1 MRGKRA
7 EKRKLEPD
15 PIYNSRLVS
24 RLVTRVMEEGKK
36 KTAESMVYKAF
47 DKIKESGK
55 NPLEVFEASV
65 KNVGP
70 RMEVRPRRI
79 GGASYQVPVE
89 VKGDRRE
96 SLALRWIVS
105 NAASRPN
112 KEYKT
117 MVDKLSAELLDASAG
132 AGGAIKKRDE
142 VHRIA
147 EANKA
152 FAHFRW

>member
-15 PIYNSRLVS
+15 NIYNSRSLH
-24 RLVTRVMEEGKK
+24 RFINQVMKSGEKA
-36 KTAESMVYKAF
+36 TAERIVYKAL

-55 NPLEVFEASV
+55 NPLEVFETALR
-65 KNVGP
+65 NVGP

-96 SLALRWIVS
+96 ALALRWIL
-105 NAASRPN
+105 ASAKAKPN
-112 KEYKT
+112 REYKT
-117 MVDKLSAELLDASAG
+117 MIDKLATELQAAASGTG
-132 AGGAIKKRDE
+132 AAIKKRDDTQ
-142 VHRIA
+142 RMA
-147 EANKA
+147 DANKA

>member
-15 PIYNSRLVS
+15 KIYNSRSLH
-24 RLVTRVMEEGKK
+24 RFINQVMKSGEKA
-36 KTAESMVYKAF
+36 TAERIVYKAL

-55 NPLEVFEASV
+55 NPLEVFETALR
-65 KNVGP
+65 NVSP

-96 SLALRWIVS
+96 SLALRWIL
-105 NAASRPN
+105 ASAKAKPN
-112 KEYKT
+112 SEYKT
-117 MVDKLSAELLDASAG
+117 MIDKLATELQAAASG
-132 AGGAIKKRDE
+132 TGSAIKKRDDT
-142 VHRIA
+142 HRMA

>member
-15 PIYNSRLVS
+15 KIYNSRSLH
-24 RLVTRVMEEGKK
+24 RFINQVMKSGEKA
-36 KTAESMVYKAF
+36 TAERIVYKAL

-55 NPLEVFEASV
+55 NPLEVFETALR
-65 KNVGP
+65 NVSP

-96 SLALRWIVS
+96 ALALRWIL
-105 NAASRPN
+105 ASAKAKPN
-112 KEYKT
+112 SEYKT
-117 MVDKLSAELLDASAG
+117 MIDKLATELQAAASG
-132 AGGAIKKRDE
+132 TGSAIKKRDDT
-142 VHRIA
+142 HRMA

>member
-1 MRGKRA
+1 MKSG
-7 EKRKLEPD
+7 EKA
-15 PIYNSRLVS
+15 
-24 RLVTRVMEEGKK
+24 
-36 KTAESMVYKAF
+36 TAERIVYKAL

-55 NPLEVFEASV
+55 NPLEVFETALR
-65 KNVGP
+65 NVSP

-96 SLALRWIVS
+96 SLALRWIL
-105 NAASRPN
+105 ASAKAKPN
-112 KEYKT
+112 SEYKT
-117 MVDKLSAELLDASAG
+117 MIDKLATELQAAASG
-132 AGGAIKKRDE
+132 TGSAIKKRDDT
-142 VHRIA
+142 HRMA

>member
-1 MRGKRA
+1 MRGRRA
-7 EKRKLEPD
+7 EKRKIEPD
-15 PIYNSRLVS
+15 VLYNSRLVH
-24 RLVTRVMEEGKK
+24 RLVNRMMKSGKK
-36 KTAESMVYKAF
+36 QTAAAIVYKTF
-47 DKIKESGK
+47 DKIEEGGK
-55 NPLEVFEASV
+55 NPVEVFEAAV
-65 KNVGP
+65 KNVTP

-96 SLALRWIVS
+96 SLALRWII
-105 NAASRPN
+105 ASAKARSN

-117 MVDKLSAELLDASAG
+117 MIDKLEAELEDAANG
-132 AGGAIKKRDE
+132 TGGAVKKKVDT
-142 VHRIA
+142 HRMA